1 MIEINGV
8 ELEFDAYD
16 ADQVE
21 KIEKVSKKIDEIDIP
36 EGANWSQII
45 RIRCEGIFNFFDTI
59 FGEDTAYKIFEGK
72 TNLKKCNLIL
82 AEFLDQAGEEIKKT
96 NEEMDKRF
104 EKFSPNR
111 SQRRTKK

>member
-21 KIEKVSKKIDEIDIP
+21 RIEKISSKIDEIDIP
-36 EGANWSQII
+36 ENTPWSQII
-45 RIRCEGIFNFFDTI
+45 RIRCEGIFNFFDTV
-59 FGEDTAYKIFEGK
+59 FGEGTAYKVFEGK
-72 TNLKKCNLIL
+72 SNLTKCNLIL
-82 AEFLDQAGEEIKKT
+82 AEFLDQVGEEIKKT

-104 EKFSPNR
+104 KKFSPNR
-111 SQRRTKK
+111 AQRRAKK